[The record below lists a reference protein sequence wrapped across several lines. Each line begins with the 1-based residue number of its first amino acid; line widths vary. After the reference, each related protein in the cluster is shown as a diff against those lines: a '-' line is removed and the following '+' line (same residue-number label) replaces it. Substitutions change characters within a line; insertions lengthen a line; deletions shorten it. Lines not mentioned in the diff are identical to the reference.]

1 LPPSVNRIKRPSSV
15 VLRLYASLASLQAL
29 VGPFIKVVV
38 VVEVEVEAWIGY
50 STLSLVDLKS
60 LRGVVNN

>member
-38 VVEVEVEAWIGY
+38 VVVVEEAWIGY